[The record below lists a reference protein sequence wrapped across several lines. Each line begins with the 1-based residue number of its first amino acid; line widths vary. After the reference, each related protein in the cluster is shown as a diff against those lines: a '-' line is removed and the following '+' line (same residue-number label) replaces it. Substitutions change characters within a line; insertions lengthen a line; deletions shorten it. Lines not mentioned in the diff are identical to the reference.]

1 MYLLGPNRCH
11 DRLQGAKV
19 GLSLLY
25 RGLSNS
31 QGGAEIILCWRQDL
45 PNQCTPCSLVQAY
58 QDEDE
63 NSLRKPMHAKI

>member
-1 MYLLGPNRCH
+1 MLGSNRRH

-25 RGLSNS
+25 RGVSNS
-31 QGGAEIILCWRQDL
+31 QGGAETILCRRQDSTS
-45 PNQCTPCSLVQAY
+45 QYTRCSLVQAY

-63 NSLRKPMHAKI
+63 NPLRTPARVKI